1 VQQRSAGQIRDNR
14 RVSSSAG
21 PGGRPDVRVFK
32 LRASFQFGGRAVRPG
47 LEGPPPSAGCC
58 IETCE
63 EWAARLPPTYRR
75 FIIPWKNFP

>member
-32 LRASFQFGGRAVRPG
+32 LRANFQFGGPAVRPG
-47 LEGPPPSAGCC
+47 LEGPSPFSRLLHRNLRRMGSQ
-58 IETCE
+58 
-63 EWAARLPPTYRR
+63 AATDLPRVHNSLKK
-75 FIIPWKNFP
+75 FS